1 MSYLR
6 VKNIEKSYGSFK
18 ALKNVGFEI
27 EKGEFICFLGP
38 SGCGKTTLLRTI
50 AGLEDIDSGNIYLG
64 DEDITTKHPGK
75 RNMTIVF
82 QSYALFPNMTIKENI
97 AFGMKNKKIPQD
109 IIDKKVDECL
119 ELVGLRGSEYKYP
132 SELSGGQQQRV
143 AIARAIAFS
152 PDILL
157 LDEPLSAL
165 DAKVR
170 EKLRNDIKE
179 LQKKIGVTTIMVTH
193 DQEEALSMADKIL
206 VMNAGEVVQ
215 IGSPEEIYEKPV
227 DDFIADFIGKI
238 NRFKIKGREVIARPE
253 DISLAS
259 IEDEET
265 FVGTLHSWD
274 YLGAFYRLR
283 IEKKEYMIEVD
294 VPRGEKLNL
303 EEGNQM
309 FFKVNKELSRGGA
322 WAS

>member
-1 MSYLR
+1 MSYLK

-18 ALKNVGFEI
+18 ALKNIEFQI

-50 AGLEDIDSGNIYLG
+50 AGLEDIDSGDIFLNEDNI
-64 DEDITTKHPGK
+64 TNRHPSK

-97 AFGMKNKKIPQD
+97 AFGMKNKKIPSH
-109 IIDKKVDECL
+109 IIDKKVDESL
-119 ELVGLRGSEYKYP
+119 ELVGLRGSELKYP

-170 EKLRNDIKE
+170 EKLRNDIKT
-179 LQKKIGVTTIMVTH
+179 LQKKLGITTIMVTH
-193 DQEEALSMADKIL
+193 DQEEALSMSDKIL
-206 VMNAGEVVQ
+206 VMNEGSVVQ
-215 IGSPEEIYEKPV
+215 MGTPEEIYEKPTN
-227 DDFIADFIGKI
+227 DFIANFIGKM
-238 NRFKIKGREVIARPE
+238 NRFIFKGVEVIARPE

-259 IEDEET
+259 VHDENS
-265 FVGTLHSWD
+265 FVGILNSWD
-274 YLGAFYRLR
+274 YLGAFYRLKV
-283 IEKKEYMIEVD
+283 EKENKIIDIDIPRSQKINLEIGKELFLKINNSFH
-294 VPRGEKLNL
+294 RGEPCI
-303 EEGNQM
+303 
-309 FFKVNKELSRGGA
+309 
-322 WAS
+322 